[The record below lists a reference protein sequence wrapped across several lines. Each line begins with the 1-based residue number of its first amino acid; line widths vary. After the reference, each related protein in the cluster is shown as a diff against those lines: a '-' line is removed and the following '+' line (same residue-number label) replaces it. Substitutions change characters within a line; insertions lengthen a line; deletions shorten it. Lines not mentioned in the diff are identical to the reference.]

1 MEETEIIKNERE
13 LKKGDSSSEIDRER
27 EFLYWIRGISKDS
40 REEYN

>member
-13 LKKGDSSSEIDRER
+13 LKKGDSSSIDREK